1 MKLRFKLASRLASPN
16 IKRTQFPLDIAWA
29 STVHKVQGLSLEHGV
44 VSFDLGKQRSF
55 GADQIYTAL
64 SRVKTY
70 NYLYC
75 IGEFRKSAIKVNKDT
90 LLKYEHLKEN
100 DLFSTLK
107 RSIVSDD
114 TITIL
119 V

>member
-1 MKLRFKLASRLASPN
+1 MKLRLKLASRLASPN
-16 IKRTQFPLDIAWA
+16 IKRTQFPLTLAWA
-29 STVHKVQGLSLEHGV
+29 STVHKVQSLSLEHGV
-44 VSFDLGKQRSF
+44 VNFDLGKQRSF

-64 SRVKTY
+64 SRVTY

-75 IGEFRKSAIKVNKDT
+75 IRELRKSAIKVNKDT
-90 LLKYEHLKEN
+90 LLKYERLKEN

-114 TITIL
+114 TITIP

>member
-16 IKRTQFPLDIAWA
+16 IKRTQFPLTLAWA
-29 STVHKVQGLSLEHGV
+29 STVHKVQSLSLEHGV
-44 VSFDLGKQRSF
+44 VNFDLGKQRSF

-64 SRVKTY
+64 SRVTY

-75 IGEFRKSAIKVNKDT
+75 IGELRKSAIKVNKDT
-90 LLKYEHLKEN
+90 LLKYERLKEN

-114 TITIL
+114 TLTIL